1 MRAGIARLM
10 MLTHLMRS
18 AYSLRAGMVGS
29 SALAR
34 AYSRAAPALRAII
47 LNDDDLFAED
57 TLPAAASTYAPVV
70 SSSSSTSQSSQR
82 KHSSGDSSALAQ
94 GAVDAFLGS
103 RVPFAA
109 LGLRPQLVAN
119 LDRAGFACSTAIQVG
134 AVVDQSTFRS
144 WCLVHK

>member
-1 MRAGIARLM
+1 M

-29 SALAR
+29 PALAR

-57 TLPAAASTYAPVV
+57 TLPPHPPAAASPYAPVV

-82 KHSSGDSSALAQ
+82 KHSSGDRSALAQ

-134 AVVDQSTFRS
+134 AVVDQSTCRS
-144 WCLVHK
+144 WCFVRK